1 MTMKLQEFEDHY
13 LIALGGAPIGRIQV
27 DSQLT
32 FYAEDLQLV
41 CETGFT
47 IEDGERSDWVDP
59 ADTATFLPAVMLF
72 NRRLDSALVYKNG
85 MLRLTFE
92 DGARLRV
99 LPHASYEAWN
109 LSGSGG
115 LQLVCMPGGELA
127 VWSQPEHRAIEWLP
141 GRKPSE
147 PS

>member
-13 LIALGGAPIGRIQV
+13 FLPLGGVPIGRIQV
-27 DSQLT
+27 DFRLSFLSDG
-32 FYAEDLQLV
+32 FHLV

-47 IEDGERSDWVDP
+47 VEDGERSDWVDP
-59 ADTATFLPAVMLF
+59 ADPATLLPAVMLF
-72 NRRLDSALVYKNG
+72 NRRLESVLMYKNG
-85 MLRLTFE
+85 TLRLHFE

-99 LPHASYEAWN
+99 LPHESYEAWN
-109 LSGSGG
+109 MNGDDG
-115 LQLVCMPGGELA
+115 LMIVCMPGGELA
-127 VWSQPEHRAIEWLP
+127 VWSKPAQRSIEWLP